1 LEETNYNLQ
10 QQNLNLDANLQNSKL
25 AHQEVLQLLHERDDQ
40 DVSFASAD
48 LTSDQE
54 EQQTHQENQHN
65 NPSPRPHISNY
76 FVQQDPN
83 AVAGDEMAGD
93 AVENLITAL
102 NRRENVQAITNYS
115 GNGTDQYITSWLT
128 EAEAIA
134 TIHNWDD
141 AAKKTNFASRLK
153 GPALIWHSERSRSNP
168 NDTYTQWKH
177 ALKTHFKHPADRD
190 KQLNKLENL
199 TQKPNQPVRMFIEK
213 INRSYNALYDDRN
226 NQDLKL
232 KNDTLV
238 KILLKGVI
246 KPIKTLMVLNQLLP
260 EVTTWQEAQ
269 DAAIRCE
276 TTLYKTQSSNG
287 ILELPTFASATV
299 DDLRTTVMQQQQK
312 EIEMLRAQLSNKVNF
327 LGDAQKPDD
336 QTVNYVGQQERGR
349 PQQRRYNTYKD
360 QNNSTVKWSDNA
372 HSSQHYQQPNQRPR
386 SQSRDYNQRSHSRD
400 SYQKQNSG
408 QQNQYQNNH
417 QYQYNHQYQSN
428 QQYQNNPQYQNTYQN
443 TQQYQQQQP
452 NKSYQNQSDQKYKSP
467 SRRPGTPGPPSRS
480 NSKNRDL
487 SQIDCHR
494 CGNFGHLA
502 RECKTKNPARFR
514 QQEK

>member
-1 LEETNYNLQ
+1 
-10 QQNLNLDANLQNSKL
+10 
-25 AHQEVLQLLHERDDQ
+25 
-40 DVSFASAD
+40 
-48 LTSDQE
+48 
-54 EQQTHQENQHN
+54 
-65 NPSPRPHISNY
+65 
-76 FVQQDPN
+76 
-83 AVAGDEMAGD
+83 MAGD

-102 NRRENVQAITNYS
+102 NRRENIQAITNYS

-168 NDTYTQWKH
+168 NESYTQWKQ

-276 TTLYKTQSSNG
+276 TTLYKTQTSNG
-287 ILELPTFASATV
+287 ILELPTFASASV

-312 EIEMLRAQLSNKVNF
+312 EIEMLRAQLNKVNF
-327 LGDAQKPDD
+327 LGDAQKPDE

-349 PQQRRYNTYKD
+349 PQQKRYNTYNE
-360 QNNSTVKWSDNA
+360 QNNPTVKWSDNA
-372 HSSQHYQQPNQRPR
+372 HSSQHYQQPNQRQR
-386 SQSRDYNQRSHSRD
+386 SQSRDYNQRSYSREN
-400 SYQKQNSG
+400 YQKQNSG

-417 QYQYNHQYQSN
+417 QYQ
-428 QQYQNNPQYQNTYQN
+428 NNPQHQNNYQYQN
-443 TQQYQQQQP
+443 TQQYQQPHP
-452 NKSYQNQSDQKYKSP
+452 NKSYQNNPDQNHKSP

-480 NSKNRDL
+480 NSKNRDQ
-487 SQIDCHR
+487 SQIECHR
-494 CGNFGHLA
+494 CGNFGHYA
-502 RECKTKNPARFR
+502 RECRTKNPARFR